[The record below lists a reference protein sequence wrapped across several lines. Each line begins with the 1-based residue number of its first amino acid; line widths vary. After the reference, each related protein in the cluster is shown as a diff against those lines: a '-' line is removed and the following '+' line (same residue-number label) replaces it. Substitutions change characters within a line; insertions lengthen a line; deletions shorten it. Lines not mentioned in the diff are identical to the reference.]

1 MYVHWS
7 LDPKPKIFEYGSF
20 KAYATP
26 FRVFLSLLSSLQPL
40 FLCSVISTLIW
51 VPWPQIF
58 ESEELFWNFQGLDFS
73 SSVSYRLWNLD
84 FTYPILSPSFFSFI
98 SLKFSVHGSAPTSY
112 NLPPPLYYSLKSL
125 DSASWYYSHHF
136 CEYVHLPGL
145 LLLPSKI

>member
-1 MYVHWS
+1 MFTGLFIQS
-7 LDPKPKIFEYGSF
+7 QRFLSMDPLKLMLPIWGFLVIAIFP
-20 KAYATP
+20 ATP
-26 FRVFLSLLSSLQPL
+26 ILI
-40 FLCSVISTLIW
+40 VISTLIW

-58 ESEELFWNFQGLDFS
+58 ESKELFWNFQGLDFS
-73 SSVSYRLWNLD
+73 SSVSYRLWNID

-145 LLLPSKI
+145 LLLPSKV

>member
-1 MYVHWS
+1 MFTGLLIQS
-7 LDPKPKIFEYGSF
+7 Q
-20 KAYATP
+20 
-26 FRVFLSLLSSLQPL
+26 RFLSMDPL
-40 FLCSVISTLIW
+40 KLMLPHLGFSCHCYLPCNPYSYCSVISTLIW